1 MRKPFLII
9 IWSIAAVCA
18 VVGIILHVY
27 PGRGISTGS
36 GGRSIDA
43 GSFNAGG
50 QYEETGVFS
59 SLDID
64 CSTAVITVGQGTEY
78 AVEITAKNPSKAN
91 RMPVWAV
98 EDDTLKVYQK
108 DDGFISFGPLND
120 TTYYVNVTVPGTE
133 EEMLKKI
140 NIDSGTGTVSL
151 NGIGTDQLR
160 IDTGTGTVDVADCR
174 VNDLEIDSGTG
185 SLSVDLISAA
195 EKIDIDNGTGS
206 IDLALPGTEDDYNVD
221 IDNGLGSV
229 TIGDEKV
236 RGEYKSKGSGEGAI
250 KIDNGT
256 GSINISFITEKI
268 S

>member
-1 MRKPFLII
+1 MRKPYLII
-9 IWSIAAVCA
+9 ISSIAAVCA
-18 VVGIILHVY
+18 VVGIIIHVY
-27 PGRGISTGS
+27 PGKGFSS

-43 GSFNAGG
+43 DSFNAGG
-50 QYEETGVFS
+50 QYEKTGAFS

-64 CSTAVITVGQGTEY
+64 CGTAVITVGQGAEY
-78 AVEITAKNPSKAN
+78 AVEITARNPSKAN

-98 EDDTLKVYQK
+98 EGSTLKVYQK
-108 DDGFISFGPLND
+108 DDNFISLGPLND
-120 TTYYVNVTVPGTE
+120 TTYYVNVSVPGTDD
-133 EEMLKKI
+133 EMLDKI

-151 NGIGTDQLR
+151 NGINTDQLI
-160 IDTGTGTVDVADCR
+160 IDTGTGSVNISDCR
-174 VNDLEIDSGTG
+174 VNELEIDSGTG

-195 EKIDIDNGTGS
+195 KKIDIDNGTGS